1 MLGHRPLVL
10 EDYFAILKRRGWM
23 VIIPAI
29 LAPILAVAITYRLT
43 PVYTSQTLVLIEPQT
58 VPDTYVKPI
67 IAEDLDSRLAS
78 MKEQILSRSRLEP
91 IIERFNL
98 GAPGMDMDDK
108 VAKTRKDIGITPIHS
123 EIAGS
128 GGLPGFFISFTASDP
143 HTAQLVCRE
152 ITSLFVSANLQ
163 EREQSAEGTTQFLKG
178 QLDQAKANLD
188 SQDEKL
194 AEFQRQYMGT
204 LPEQQAPNMEMLNS
218 LNRSWMRPRKR
229 SRAWRT
235 TSRSKRLCSRRMRA
249 QIAGAPRA
257 EVVSAGRPA
266 STAEAGG
273 PGGRPEDAVHRG
285 LSRCDRG
292 PARDQRLEE
301 GDGGSSRNSG
311 GGSTTTP
318 PAPHYD
324 SPGTMQLRAQMTA
337 LNQAITQKRQQQAE
351 LQAQIRIYQDRIQ
364 STPLVEAKMKDLT
377 RDHQTAQD
385 FYDSLLSKMNNSQMA
400 TDLERRQEGENFK
413 IMDDA
418 NLPDAPTFPKRGM
431 FAAGGFVLGL
441 GLGVLFIA
449 FLEYKDK
456 SLRTERDVWTFT
468 KLPTLATIAF
478 IHDAK
483 GKTKS
488 SFRRHCLKKDVHVPQ
503 TNRSRMLVARP
514 CIESSSICKPVPSAP
529 APTRVFCT

>member
-1 MLGHRPLVL
+1 MLGHRPLVV

-23 VIIPAI
+23 LLIPALLI
-29 LAPILAVAITYRLT
+29 PILAVAITYKLT
-43 PVYTSQTLVLIEPQT
+43 PIYTSQTLVLIEPQT

-67 IAEDLDSRLAS
+67 IAQDLDSRLAS

-98 GAPGMDMDDK
+98 GTPGMNLDDK
-108 VAKTRKDIGITPIHS
+108 ITKTRKDIGIAPIHS
-123 EIAGS
+123 EIQGA

-163 EREQSAEGTTQFLKG
+163 AREQSAEGTTAFLKG

-188 SQDEKL
+188 SQDQKL
-194 AEFQRQYMGT
+194 AEFQKQYMGQ

-218 LNRSWMRPRKR
+218 LNTQLDATTQALTRMENDKTLVDSMLAQEARQTQVVPGQKSTPQGDQIELQKLEGQEADLKTRYTPDYPDVVAVQRQIRDLKR
-229 SRAWRT
+229 TMAAAPAT
-235 TSRSKRLCSRRMRA
+235 TSTAASA
-249 QIAGAPRA
+249 TPR
-257 EVVSAGRPA
+257 
-266 STAEAGG
+266 
-273 PGGRPEDAVHRG
+273 
-285 LSRCDRG
+285 
-292 PARDQRLEE
+292 
-301 GDGGSSRNSG
+301 
-311 GGSTTTP
+311 
-318 PAPHYD
+318 YD
-324 SPGTMQLRAQMTA
+324 SPGTMQLRAQLLAMT
-337 LNQAITQKRQQQAE
+337 QGIQQKRQQQGE
-351 LQAQIRIYQDRIQ
+351 LQSQIRSYQGRIQ

-377 RDHQTAQD
+377 RDHDQAQE
-385 FYDSLLSKMNNSQMA
+385 FYNSLLGKMNNSQMA

-431 FAAGGFVLGL
+431 FGAGGLVLGL
-441 GLGVLFIA
+441 GLGVLVIA

-468 KLPTLATIAF
+468 KLPTLATIAM

-483 GKTKS
+483 GKAKN
-488 SFRRHCLKKDVHVPQ
+488 SFVDKLKKDVP
-503 TNRSRMLVARP
+503 
-514 CIESSSICKPVPSAP
+514 
-529 APTRVFCT
+529 PTSKTLANVGG

>member
-1 MLGHRPLVL
+1 MLGHRPLVI
-10 EDYFAILKRRGWM
+10 EDYLAILKRKGWM
-23 VIIPAI
+23 VVIPA
-29 LAPILAVAITYRLT
+29 LLVPILAVAITYKLT
-43 PVYTSQTLVLIEPQT
+43 PIYTSQTLVLIEPQT

-67 IAEDLDSRLAS
+67 LAEDLDTRLAS

-91 IIERFNL
+91 IIDRFNL

-108 VAKTRKDIGITPIHS
+108 VTSTRKDIGITPIHS

-163 EREQSAEGTTQFLKG
+163 AREQSAEGTTAFLKG
-178 QLDQAKANLD
+178 QLEQAKANLD

-204 LPEQQAPNMEMLNS
+204 LPEQEQSNMGMLSSLTTQLDTTTQA
-218 LNRSWMRPRKR
+218 LNRMENDKTVVESLLAQESRQTQVVPGQRATPQGDQIELQKLETQEADLKTRYTPDYPDVVAVERQISDLKR
-229 SRAWRT
+229 EMAAT
-235 TSRSKRLCSRRMRA
+235 P
-249 QIAGAPRA
+249 AGP
-257 EVVSAGRPA
+257 
-266 STAEAGG
+266 STAT
-273 PGGRPEDAVHRG
+273 
-285 LSRCDRG
+285 
-292 PARDQRLEE
+292 PA
-301 GDGGSSRNSG
+301 
-311 GGSTTTP
+311 
-318 PAPHYD
+318 APHYD
-324 SPGTMQLRAQMTA
+324 SPGTMQLHAQVTAMT
-337 LNQAITQKRQQQAE
+337 QAIQQKKQEQAE
-351 LQAQIRIYQDRIQ
+351 VQGQIRQYQGKIQ

-377 RDHQTAQD
+377 RDHQQAQE
-385 FYDSLLSKMNNSQMA
+385 FYDSLLGKMNNSQMA

-441 GLGVLFIA
+441 GLGLLVVA
-449 FLEYKDK
+449 FLEYKDT

-468 KLPTLATIAF
+468 KLPTLATIAL
-478 IHDAK
+478 IPEAK

-488 SFRRHCLKKDVHVPQ
+488 FFAGLLKKNVPPQ
-503 TNRSRMLVARP
+503 NKSLANVGG
-514 CIESSSICKPVPSAP
+514 
-529 APTRVFCT
+529 

>member
-1 MLGHRPLVL
+1 MLGHRPLVV

-23 VIIPAI
+23 IIVPA
-29 LAPILAVAITYRLT
+29 LLVPILAVAITYRLT
-43 PVYTSQTLVLIEPQT
+43 PIYTSQTLVLIEPQT

-98 GAPGMDMDDK
+98 GTPGMDMDDK
-108 VAKTRKDIGITPIHS
+108 VASTRKNIGITPIHS
-123 EIAGS
+123 EIAGA
-128 GGLPGFFISFTASDP
+128 GGLPGFSISFTASDP

-152 ITSLFVSANLQ
+152 ITSLFVSSNL
-163 EREQSAEGTTQFLKG
+163 EAREQSAEGTTQFLKG

-188 SQDEKL
+188 SQDQKL
-194 AEFQRQYMGT
+194 AEFQKQYMGT
-204 LPEQQAPNMEMLNS
+204 LPEQQGPNMEMLNS
-218 LNRSWMRPRKR
+218 LNTQLDATTQGLTRMENDKALEEALLAQE
-229 SRAWRT
+229 SRQTQVVPGQKSTPQADQFELQKLEAQEADLRT
-235 TSRSKRLCSRRMRA
+235 RYTADYPDVVAVQR
-249 QIAGAPRA
+249 QISDLKK
-257 EVVSAGRPA
+257 EL
-266 STAEAGG
+266 AEA
-273 PGGRPEDAVHRG
+273 PAVP
-285 LSRCDRG
+285 S
-292 PARDQRLEE
+292 AA
-301 GDGGSSRNSG
+301 
-311 GGSTTTP
+311 TP
-318 PAPHYD
+318 SAPHYD
-324 SPGTMQLRAQMTA
+324 SPGTMQLRAQIMA
-337 LNQAITQKRQQQAE
+337 LGQAITQKRQQQSE
-351 LQAQIRIYQDRIQ
+351 LQAQIRTYQGRIQ

-385 FYDSLLSKMNNSQMA
+385 FYDSLLTKMNNSQMA

-441 GLGVLFIA
+441 GFGVLFIA

-468 KLPTLATIAF
+468 KLPTLATIAL

-488 SFRRHCLKKDVHVPQ
+488 SIGGRLKKDVTP
-503 TNRSRMLVARP
+503 
-514 CIESSSICKPVPSAP
+514 PSKSLAN
-529 APTRVFCT
+529 VGG